1 MKGLVRIMRFKY
13 YIRGFGTGVL
23 FATVMLMVTLAIQN
37 NMPSDKGKGTNTSGN
52 LILEN
57 KPDASTKEKENDMTT
72 KPDATAGD
80 ETTIPENSSDTQ
92 TTPTVPEETTTPEET
107 SPQQTTT
114 LPAETTTLETTAI
127 PEPSTSAAEPGS
139 DAGTVFTLSI
149 TSGMT
154 SNKVADIL
162 AAQGLVDSAYE
173 FNMYLHEHGYSSKL
187 RVGSYEI
194 KSGMSYEEIAEILT
208 RK

>member
-23 FATVMLMVTLAIQN
+23 FATVLLMVTLAIQN

-57 KPDASTKEKENDMTT
+57 KTDTSETEGKNDITTTSDSTV
-72 KPDATAGD
+72 GD

-92 TTPTVPEETTTPEET
+92 TISTVPEETTVPEDT
-107 SPQQTTT
+107 SPQQTTAS
-114 LPAETTTLETTAI
+114 PEETTTLAAVI
-127 PEPSTSAAEPGS
+127 PESTTSAAEPDSG
-139 DAGTVFTLSI
+139 AEGVFSLSI
-149 TSGMT
+149 SSGMT

-162 AAQGLVDSAYE
+162 AAQGLVDNAYE

-187 RVGSYEI
+187 RVGSYQI
-194 KSGMSYEEIAEILT
+194 KSGMSYEEIAQIIT